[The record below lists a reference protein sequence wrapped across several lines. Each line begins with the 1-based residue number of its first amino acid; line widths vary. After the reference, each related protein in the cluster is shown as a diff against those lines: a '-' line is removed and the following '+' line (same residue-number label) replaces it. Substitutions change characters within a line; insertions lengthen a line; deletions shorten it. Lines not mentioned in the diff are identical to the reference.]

1 MIKKVVVFFIIAM
14 MVFGMIASVWAEEN
28 SDSIFFENINYNK
41 TTYIRV
47 FVEGKEL
54 SFDVKPQSIN
64 SRVMVPLGV
73 IFEEFGLN
81 VQWNQ
86 AQKTITASN
95 SDINIVFKLGSKTAI
110 INSVEQ
116 MMDAPAMA
124 VNGKTMIPLRF
135 LSQSMGYNIVWN
147 SSSNIIL
154 LSKKNII
161 EWRYGGYETVPPYK
175 EFEIKY
181 YNGYKTEEIRYT
193 GKNHD
198 VKFYS
203 LYTSNGK
210 LIQGIPEFNLNN
222 YGKGWMKTS
231 IFSNKTYWIDYRL
244 LESASGSILYDEGKG
259 TFLNLEDMLKTSES
273 GNYIKLSISE
283 QYIDL
288 DLWKKLVNTK
298 DSEYSTLSKTKDL
311 DGKIIMGEDTLFK
324 VTVNDKFNAVVS
336 AKPILNAISSI
347 EKDKYNGALLKNP
360 KTLFNWSDSDWER
373 LKGNVPWVGMK
384 SDMLVIQKM
393 RNPDQVAKIKTKFS
407 NIELWVYEEGY
418 VDSVFYIKDGILL
431 SIL

>member
-1 MIKKVVVFFIIAM
+1 MIKKLLVFFVIAI
-14 MVFGMIASVWAEEN
+14 MVLGTISSVWAEESN
-28 SDSIFFENINYNK
+28 DSMVFENIDYNK
-41 TTYIRV
+41 ASYIRV
-47 FVEGKEL
+47 FLDGKEL
-54 SFDVKPQSIN
+54 AFDVKPQSIN

-95 SDINIVFKLGSKTAI
+95 SDINMVFKLGSKTVI

-116 MMDAPAMA
+116 TMDAPAMA
-124 VNGKTMIPLRF
+124 INGKTMIPLRF

-147 SSSNIIL
+147 SSSNMIL

-175 EFEIKY
+175 EFELKY
-181 YNGYKTEEIRYT
+181 YNGYKTEEFRYT
-193 GKNHD
+193 GMNHD
-198 VKFYS
+198 VQFYS
-203 LYTSNGK
+203 LYTANGK
-210 LIQGIPEFNLNN
+210 VIQGIPEFNLDK
-222 YGKGWMKTS
+222 YGKGWMKKSAFT
-231 IFSNKTYWIDYRL
+231 NKSYWIDYRL
-244 LESASGSILYDEGKG
+244 LEASSESILYDTQKG
-259 TFLNLEDMLKTSES
+259 MFLNLDDILKASET

-283 QYIDL
+283 QYFDL
-288 DLWKKLVNTK
+288 DLWKKLVATESSELNALSETK
-298 DSEYSTLSKTKDL
+298 DM
-311 DGKIIMGEDTLFK
+311 DGKIVMGEDTFFK
-324 VTVNDKFNAVVS
+324 VIVNDKVQAVVS

-393 RNPDQVAKIKTKFS
+393 RNPDQVAKVKTKFS